1 MDIGFGAGIHIAFL
15 SKLLLPL
22 MAFEFHQDKD
32 RYFAMQHENAAS
44 YLIPFIQE
52 KVSVQPK
59 HHVLEVGCAEGG
71 VLKAFLDLGCTGV
84 GVELLSQRLELA
96 KKYLA
101 NELAAGSVELIARNI
116 YDINPQKDFKQLFDF
131 IVLKDV
137 IEHIPDQERL
147 LTKLRTLLRPQGCI
161 FFGFPPWQMPF
172 GGHQQICRHRLLAK
186 LPYYHLLPAT
196 IYKSILKAGGEQEH
210 TIRELLEI
218 KDTGLSIGQFEKI
231 AKATNFNI
239 LGKQLYLINPIYRYK
254 FGLNERKQ
262 IKFLGDVPYLRNFV
276 TTCAYY
282 LLRVSEKNNIPTQD

>member
-1 MDIGFGAGIHIAFL
+1 MLFYWLPIA

-32 RYFAMQHENAAS
+32 RYFAMQRENAAA
-44 YLIPFIQE
+44 YLIPFIQ
-52 KVSVQPK
+52 KYVSVRAG

-84 GVELLSQRLELA
+84 GVELLPTRLRLA
-96 KKYLA
+96 EAYLA
-101 NELAAGSVELIARNI
+101 DEVAAGSVSLIARNI
-116 YDINPQKDFKQLFDF
+116 YDIDPQKDFEQLFDF

-137 IEHIPDQERL
+137 IEHIPDQRRL
-147 LTKLRTLLRPQGCI
+147 LAKLRTLLRPGGHI

-172 GGHQQICRHRLLAK
+172 GGHQQICRHGLLAK
-186 LPYYHLLPAT
+186 LPYYHLLPVPV
-196 IYKSILKAGGEQEH
+196 YKKILEIGGEKEH
-210 TIRELLEI
+210 TIQELLEI
-218 KDTGLSIGQFEKI
+218 KETGISIGQFEKI

-262 IKFLGDVPYLRNFV
+262 IKWLGDVPYLRNFV

-282 LLRVSEKNNIPTQD
+282 LLEK